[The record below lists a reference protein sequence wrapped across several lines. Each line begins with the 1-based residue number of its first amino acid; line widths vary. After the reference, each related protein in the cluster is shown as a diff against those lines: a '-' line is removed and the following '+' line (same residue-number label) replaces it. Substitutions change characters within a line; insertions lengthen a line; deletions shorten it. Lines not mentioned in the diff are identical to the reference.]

1 MWGLETRGHCP
12 TLPVSIVITTSS
24 AKKRELDVGGFAS
37 YSDESI
43 IAVQLAEGNDDASLA
58 DQNQC

>member
-12 TLPVSIVITTSS
+12 TLLVSIVITTSS
-24 AKKRELDVGGFAS
+24 AKKRELDLRGFAG
-37 YSDESI
+37 YGDEPI
-43 IAVQLAEGNDDASLA
+43 IAVQLAECNDDASLA